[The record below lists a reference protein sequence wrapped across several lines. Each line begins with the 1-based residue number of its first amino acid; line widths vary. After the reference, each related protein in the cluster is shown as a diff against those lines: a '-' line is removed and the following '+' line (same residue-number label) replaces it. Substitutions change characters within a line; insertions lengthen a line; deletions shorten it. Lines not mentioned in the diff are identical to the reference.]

1 MATQEQL
8 ARQLQREFDARSEA
22 VRRLRER
29 TRIAEERSYASST
42 VYGNAFIKQGLGS
55 LTDEIRDRLQ
65 RISQGWVSDKAQ
77 AVAPIKNCDPAILAL
92 ITAKGVLDVLG
103 VMQNITEIE
112 DLVKLISK
120 LPGLGPKSAKRIV
133 LKLINN
139 RDEIIKPMANTLAQV
154 YKNVTRCNSCGSL
167 KSTNEG
173 CVNCENVKEKYNKI
187 CVVEDIADQWSI
199 ENSNIYKGYYHILG
213 GTLASA
219 GHRKEDLL
227 INSLVERV
235 VKDKIEEVILAT
247 SATVEGQTTA
257 YYIQDSLKKTN
268 AKITKLAQGLPVGGE
283 IESLDDGT
291 LFSAFK
297 NRSNLNSN
305 SE

>member
-1 MATQEQL
+1 
-8 ARQLQREFDARSEA
+8 
-22 VRRLRER
+22 
-29 TRIAEERSYASST
+29 
-42 VYGNAFIKQGLGS
+42 
-55 LTDEIRDRLQ
+55 
-65 RISQGWVSDKAQ
+65 
-77 AVAPIKNCDPAILAL
+77 
-92 ITAKGVLDVLG
+92 
-103 VMQNITEIE
+103 MQNIKEIE
-112 DLVKLISK
+112 DLIKLISK

-167 KSTNEG
+167 KSNIDG
-173 CVNCENVKEKYNKI
+173 CYNCQNAKEKFNKI

-199 ENSNIYKGYYHILG
+199 ENSNIYKGYFHILG
-213 GTLASA
+213 GTVSSVGL
-219 GHRKEDLL
+219 RKEDLL

-235 VKDKIEEVILAT
+235 VKDNIEEVILAT

-257 YYIQDSLKKTN
+257 YYIQDSLKHTKV
-268 AKITKLAQGLPVGGE
+268 KITKLAQGLPVGGE

-297 NRSNLNSN
+297 NRSKLISN
-305 SE
+305 SD